1 MNEILNGKTNG
12 FTLIEVM
19 VAVLISAFLFGGVIS
34 ILLSNKQSYLV
45 KQNVERMQENLRLS
59 SAILTRTLSMAESV
73 HQDSNAEQV
82 IVSYSGGEGVND
94 CLGNSV
100 VSGVVV
106 NRFYV
111 KNNTLY
117 CGATYPATPGSE
129 QPMID
134 SVAGVTIQYGVDEG
148 RHGEVDRYTSTP
160 DDWSAVIN
168 ARIVLYLLNSSGAPL
183 PPVTMTVAMRPRI
196 FSRLNGAVGGDGIG
210 LERGFENAKR
220 SWLCPKW
227 KCAGHQF
234 ADAAGD
240 YRAWDECN
248 DKLAVTGT
256 DGGTAE
262 TVHCGFTGGGIR
274 SGNRCSMVTNES
286 GCLG

>member
-1 MNEILNGKTNG
+1 MSEIVNGKING
-12 FTLIEVM
+12 FTLIEIM
-19 VAVLISAFLFGGVIS
+19 VAVLISAFLFSGVIS

-45 KQNVERMQENLRLS
+45 KQNVGRMQENLRLS

-100 VSGVVV
+100 VSGIVV

-117 CGATYPATPGSE
+117 CGATYSAMPNSE
-129 QPMID
+129 QPLID
-134 SVAGVTIQYGVDEG
+134 SVARITIQYGVDEG

-168 ARIVLYLLNSSGAPL
+168 ARIVLHLLNSSGSPL
-183 PPVTMTVAMRPRI
+183 PAVTLTVAMRPRI
-196 FSRLNGAVGGDGIG
+196 FSHLNGAVDRKGIG
-210 LERGFENAKR
+210 LDRRFENARR
-220 SWLCPKW
+220 SLLCSKG
-227 KCAGHQF
+227 KCTGHQF
-234 ADAAGD
+234 AHAAGD
-240 YRAWDECN
+240 HRAWHERN
-248 DKLAVTGT
+248 DKPAITGAN
-256 DGGTAE
+256 GGAAE
-262 TVHCGFTGGGIR
+262 AVHCGFTGGGIR
-274 SGNRCSMVTNES
+274 SGDGYPMAANASR
-286 GCLG
+286 CLG